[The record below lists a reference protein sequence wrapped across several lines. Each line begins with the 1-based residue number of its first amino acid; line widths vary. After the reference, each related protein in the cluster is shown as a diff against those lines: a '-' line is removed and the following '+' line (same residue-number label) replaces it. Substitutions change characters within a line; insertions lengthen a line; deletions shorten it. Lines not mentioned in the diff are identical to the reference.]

1 MIGTIQQL
9 IGSGVKRILIA
20 KRITFVFC
28 NACGRMERTIT
39 QVPDLVVQKGLYARE
54 QGPGK
59 IVTKPITN
67 FSVTKNNLLSMPI
80 KLWKPHMPVGHS

>member
-20 KRITFVFC
+20 KKITFVFC
-28 NACGRMERTIT
+28 NACGRMERTII
-39 QVPDLVVQKGLYARE
+39 QAQDLVVQKGLYAKE

-59 IVTKPITN
+59 IATKLITN
-67 FSVTKNNLLSMPI
+67 SSVTKNNKLSIAKVPS
-80 KLWKPHMPVGHS
+80 KLHMPVGRS